1 MITQIRPALGLLGV
15 FTLLLGIAYPLAI
28 TGLAQLTM
36 PWQANGSLVERNG
49 AVVGSALIGQDFRRP
64 EYLQPRPSVTEP
76 AYNASASTGSNLGPS
91 SAVLLK
97 QVQERAAVLGQ
108 GPAPSD
114 MVTASASGL
123 DPHVTLHA
131 ALRQV
136 DRIAAARGV
145 PAPLVREAIARATN
159 PPAFGILGEPVVNV
173 LAANLALDAQDR

>member
-1 MITQIRPALGLLGV
+1 MITQIRPALVLLCA

-28 TGLAQLTM
+28 TGLAQLAM

-49 AVVGSALIGQDFRRP
+49 TVVGSALIGQDFRRP
-64 EYLQPRPSVTEP
+64 EYLQTRPSVTEP

-97 QVQERAAVLGQ
+97 QVQERAAALGQ
-108 GPAPSD
+108 GAALSG

-123 DPHVTLHA
+123 DPHVTLDA

-136 DRIAAARGV
+136 DRIAAARGIPV
-145 PAPLVREAIARATN
+145 ARVREAIAGATT
-159 PPAFGILGEPVVNV
+159 PPAFGILGDPIVNV